1 MGVHTMRLTLPV
13 KGALTLL
20 SAVVVA
26 SLVSVFG
33 PAAIVGAAVGVVVG
47 AVALLARR
55 AWREWPRLT
64 PEQQDRRRAMREELR
79 RIRAQ
84 Q

>member
-1 MGVHTMRLTLPV
+1 MRMTLPV
-13 KGALTLL
+13 RCVLTLL
-20 SAVVVA
+20 SAAAVA
-26 SLVSVFG
+26 VLVSAFG
-33 PAAIVGAAVGVVVG
+33 PAAIAGAAAGVVVG

-64 PEQQDRRRAMREELR
+64 PEQWERRRAMREELR

>member
-1 MGVHTMRLTLPV
+1 MRLTLPV
-13 KGALTLL
+13 RGVLTLL

-26 SLVSVFG
+26 VLVSAFG
-33 PAAIVGAAVGVVVG
+33 PAAIVGAVVGVVVG
-47 AVALLARR
+47 VAALLARR

-64 PEQQDRRRAMREELR
+64 SEQWERRRAMKEELR
-79 RIRAQ
+79 RLRAQ